1 MWFFLFFC
9 LYCCILFGRFWTLL
23 LFVLVYFY
31 SIYYIRSSPYQYPLF
46 VKSALPFDFPLLV
59 SVSVF
64 SSQNWR
70 FSVICI
76 YNYCTEFCC
85 RFTPQRNTRCAFPPI
100 ARKVFVFFAFFC
112 LWDALCFI
120 FVSPWQVLLSCVFC
134 HVFLHEQ
141 KDARDVHER
150 LSPVCSLF
158 YSPASRSLTFSNWL
172 FSMWKSTLPV
182 GSKPVA
188 SRVRSPR
195 YPVFFRKAKNFS
207 KSICPFPTG
216 STFRLDHSI

>member
-1 MWFFLFFC
+1 MSVFC
-9 LYCCILFGRFWTLL
+9 Q
-23 LFVLVYFY
+23 
-31 SIYYIRSSPYQYPLF
+31 IRS
-46 VKSALPFDFPLLV
+46 DFWF
-59 SVSVF
+59 SFIGIGFSF

-100 ARKVFVFFAFFC
+100 ARKVFVFFALFC

-120 FVSPWQVLLSCVFC
+120 FVSPWQVLLFSAFCPVFC
-134 HVFLHEQ
+134 LP
-141 KDARDVHER
+141 ER
-150 LSPVCSLF
+150 KRRLCYAQTPSPGLFLF
-158 YSPASRSLTFSNWL
+158 YSAASSSLTFSNWL
-172 FSMWKSTLPV
+172 FSISKSTLPV
-182 GSKPVA
+182 WSKPVA

-216 STFRLDHSI
+216 RTFRLAHSIYAPP